1 MITYPIKDV
10 IVLTIIGACVVSAV
24 VFVVS
29 SVLVDTTKRWYRNL
43 KR

>member
-29 SVLVDTTKRWYRNL
+29 DIMIQSTKRWCRNL